1 MKGTII
7 SLPDCEKGTMGT
19 LKDSETGD
27 IQEFEAGFFIKLAV
41 GDEYRYRTMAQ
52 ILDGD
57 KEKML
62 CILKKR
68 IPK

>member
-1 MKGTII
+1 MKGTIVT
-7 SLPDCEKGTMGT
+7 LPDCEKGVMGT

-27 IQEFEAGFFIKLAV
+27 VQEFEAGFFDKLQV
-41 GDEYRYRTMAQ
+41 GENFRYRTMAQ

-57 KEKML
+57 KEKMI